1 MARNNMGPRF
11 KQCRRLGVNVCGH
24 PKAMNRA
31 NAPAFA
37 KRKKPTDYSRQLTE
51 KQKLK
56 AYYGVME
63 KQLHHYYE
71 KALKSNLM
79 TGDALVISLERRLDN
94 AVYRIGFANSIR
106 LARQL
111 VSHGHI
117 LVNGKKVDIPSY
129 QIQVG
134 DVISLKEKSR
144 NNEQFKACFLGS
156 PAFKLDYFSVNK
168 DEWSGKLERL
178 PERHEIPVQVNDQLV
193 VEFYSK

>member
-1 MARNNMGPRF
+1 MARYTGPRF

-31 NAPAFA
+31 SSPAFA
-37 KRKKPTDYSRQLTE
+37 RRKKPTDYSRQLTE

-56 AYYGVME
+56 AYYGILE
-63 KQLHHYYE
+63 KQLRKYFD
-71 KALKSNLM
+71 KALKSNLA

-94 AVYRIGFANSIR
+94 AVYRIGFGNSIC

-117 LVNGKKVDIPSY
+117 LVNGSKVDIPSY
-129 QIQVG
+129 QISVG

-144 NNEQFKACFLGS
+144 NNEHFKACFLGH
-156 PAFKLDYFSVNK
+156 PAFNLPYFERN
-168 DEWSGKLERL
+168 EEEFSGKLVRL
-178 PERHEIPVQVNDQLV
+178 PERSEIPVQVNDQLV

>member
-1 MARNNMGPRF
+1 MARYTGPRF

-31 NAPAFA
+31 NNPAFA

-51 KQKLK
+51 KQMRR
-56 AYYGVME
+56 YFD
-63 KQLHHYYE
+63 
-71 KALKSNLM
+71 KALKSSM
-79 TGDALVISLERRLDN
+79 ATGDALVISLERRLDN
-94 AVYRIGFANSIR
+94 AVYRIGFGNSIR

-129 QIQVG
+129 QISVG

-144 NNEQFKACFLGS
+144 SNEHFRDCFLGH
-156 PAFKLDYFSVNK
+156 PAFNLPYFERN
-168 DEWSGKLERL
+168 EEEFSGKFIRL
-178 PERHEIPVQVNDQLV
+178 PERSEIPVQVNDQLV
-193 VEFYSK
+193 VEYYSK